1 MISNS
6 VLGAFVAALVPPT
19 GLEFFSRR
27 RARRAEG
34 FECLPEPVFL
44 IDGRGRLC
52 EANRAG
58 RELLGSLLPE
68 GSAEGLG
75 RKELAELFVRA
86 AGCSLSPAP
95 VSVETREGLRHYE
108 IRFSF
113 LGKRGMKTAILKD
126 ITVWKRIL
134 AEKNALLTN
143 MRMEAERPLVVCA
156 RCGAVK
162 GADGGWGAAGALSRL
177 GLAPERLSHG
187 LCPACLAREL
197 ARDGLAVANNGLGI
211 SPSP

>member
-6 VLGAFVAALVPPT
+6 VFNAFIAALVPPLS
-19 GLEFFSRR
+19 LEFLPGR
-27 RARRAEG
+27 RARRAAG

-44 IDGRGRLC
+44 IDRRGRLC

-58 RELLGSLLPE
+58 RELLGVLLPE
-68 GSAEGLG
+68 GSADSLG
-75 RKELAELFVRA
+75 RRELADLFVRA

-113 LGKRGMKTAILKD
+113 LGNRGMKTAILKD
-126 ITVWKRIL
+126 VTVWKRIL
-134 AEKNALLTN
+134 AEKNALLATI
-143 MRMEAERPLVVCA
+143 RLEAERPLVVCA

-162 GADGGWGAAGALSRL
+162 GADGSWGAEGALSRL

-197 ARDGLAVANNGLGI
+197 ARDGLGAQAGLGI
-211 SPSP
+211 SPSL

>member
-6 VLGAFVAALVPPT
+6 VFNAFIAALVPPT
-19 GLEFFSRR
+19 SLEFFPGR

-44 IDGRGRLC
+44 IDRRGRLC

-58 RELLGSLLPE
+58 RDLLGILLPE
-68 GSAEGLG
+68 GGADSLG
-75 RKELAELFVRA
+75 RRELAELFIRA
-86 AGCSLSPAP
+86 ADCSLSPAP
-95 VSVETREGLRHYE
+95 VSVETSEGLRHYE

-113 LGKRGMKTAILKD
+113 LGNRGMKTAILKD
-126 ITVWKRIL
+126 VTVWKRVL
-134 AEKNALLTN
+134 AEKNALLASF
-143 MRMEAERPLVVCA
+143 RAEAEKPLVVCA

-162 GADGGWGAAGALSRL
+162 GADGSWGEAGALSRL

-197 ARDGLAVANNGLGI
+197 ARDGLGAANGLGV
-211 SPSP
+211 SQSL

>member
-6 VLGAFVAALVPPT
+6 VLGAFIAALVPPV
-19 GLEFFSRR
+19 GLEFFPGR

-44 IDGRGRLC
+44 IERHGRLC

-68 GSAEGLG
+68 GSADSLG

-95 VSVETREGLRHYE
+95 VSVETRDGLRHYE

-113 LGKRGMKTAILKD
+113 LGNRGMKTAILKD

-134 AEKNALLTN
+134 AEKNTLLANIRT
-143 MRMEAERPLVVCA
+143 EAERPLVVCA
-156 RCGAVK
+156 RCGAMK
-162 GADGGWGAAGALSRL
+162 GADGSWGAAGALSRL
-177 GLAPERLSHG
+177 GPAPERLSHG

-197 ARDGLAVANNGLGI
+197 ARDGLEARNSLGRA
-211 SPSP
+211 PSL

>member
-6 VLGAFVAALVPPT
+6 VFNALIAALVPPT
-19 GLEFFSRR
+19 GLEFFPGR

-44 IDGRGRLC
+44 IDRRGRLC
-52 EANRAG
+52 EANKAG
-58 RELLGSLLPE
+58 RELLGALLPE
-68 GSAEGLG
+68 GGADSLG
-75 RKELAELFVRA
+75 RRELAELFVRA
-86 AGCSLSPAP
+86 ADCSLSPAP

-113 LGKRGMKTAILKD
+113 LGNRGMKTAILKD
-126 ITVWKRIL
+126 VTVWKRIL
-134 AEKNALLTN
+134 AEKNALLAN
-143 MRMEAERPLVVCA
+143 IKMQAERPLVVCA

-162 GADGGWGAAGALSRL
+162 GADGSWGDAGALSRL

-187 LCPACLAREL
+187 LCPACLAQDL
-197 ARDGLAVANNGLGI
+197 ARSGLGAASGLGV
-211 SPSP
+211 SPSL